1 MKKVIS
7 LFLSVV
13 MATSVFSGLGIS
25 AFAAVPENVR
35 LELTESIEMMENIDG
50 YWDETIL
57 GEKYFVYFYPD
68 FSEGDKAIITMSDS
82 TEKIYTYQAVFDE
95 EGGSYYDFIDN
106 NGEVLNYYIDD
117 NQAEEPWSMGNHYF
131 DFVVYFENDDE
142 LRTTIPVLIIES
154 TVAGAEFSISK
165 LTVIENT
172 NGYWVKE
179 ENKYYFQYFPYDC
192 FAEGDTLTIHMKDGS
207 QTVYTYQLIEFTD
220 EQWSYYAFADEDG
233 NTIDL
238 GFNVDEQ
245 IDNHWGIG
253 SHEAEFTI
261 REYGEMPVSIIIEIT
276 PGSQETCWHDGEWKV
291 INGIPVKKCV
301 GCGYELKLPF
311 KDLRGYEIYFDYIT
325 YTSIYNSFIA
335 GTNPPEYTEFSPRN
349 SITRA
354 MLIAIIYRMAGN
366 PYENANPHTVN
377 PFTDINA
384 NAYYYDAACWAL
396 DKGITNQLTFKPNDK
411 VTREQTARFLFAYAE
426 SENLLGDNSYKDVDL
441 SEYPDYKNVHS
452 WAVEPLKWA
461 NYNDMITGTQ
471 QGYINPQGSTQR
483 IHASRILFG
492 FGITCDLGNF

>member
-7 LFLSVV
+7 LFMSVV
-13 MATSVFSGLGIS
+13 MTLSVLSSIGIT
-25 AFAAVPENVR
+25 AFAADIQQVEVHLSKPITALENVDGFWR
-35 LELTESIEMMENIDG
+35 EDDNRKEYFCYEYYFNWEDTVKVIMSDGTEIEYFCSSDGENFVNENGDVLDWYVYDNQEDEHWEIGEHNAYFVVCDNYGIAAVQTEFSVTVVGSSVVNAEFYFRSPDIDKFTIVENTMG
-50 YWDETIL
+50 YWFNDE
-57 GEKYFVYFYPD
+57 
-68 FSEGDKAIITMSDS
+68 
-82 TEKIYTYQAVFDE
+82 
-95 EGGSYYDFIDN
+95 
-106 NGEVLNYYIDD
+106 DD
-117 NQAEEPWSMGNHYF
+117 NYF
-131 DFVVYFENDDE
+131 FN
-142 LRTTIPVLIIES
+142 
-154 TVAGAEFSISK
+154 
-165 LTVIENT
+165 
-172 NGYWVKE
+172 
-179 ENKYYFQYFPYDC
+179 YDLAYV
-192 FAEGDTLTIHMKDGS
+192 FAEGDQICLTMDDGS
-207 QTVYTYQLIEFTD
+207 SVVYTYTMLEFP
-220 EQWSYYAFADEDG
+220 EEEWSYGAFVDDEG
-233 NTIDL
+233 N
-238 GFNVDEQ
+238 
-245 IDNHWGIG
+245 
-253 SHEAEFTI
+253 
-261 REYGEMPVSIIIEIT
+261 EIT
-276 PGSQETCWHDGEWKV
+276 VYQAEQYDNPWVLGSNIAEMIILDYGISLEIPVEIVKGSQETCWHDGEWKV

-301 GCGYELKLPF
+301 GCGFELKLPF

-325 YTSIYNSFIA
+325 YTSVYNSFIA

-349 SITRA
+349 SFTRA

-426 SENLLGDNSYKDVDL
+426 SENLLGDNRYKDVDL
-441 SEYPDYKNVHS
+441 SEYPDCKNVHS

>member
-1 MKKVIS
+1 M
-7 LFLSVV
+7 
-13 MATSVFSGLGIS
+13 
-25 AFAAVPENVR
+25 
-35 LELTESIEMMENIDG
+35 G
-50 YWDETIL
+50 YWFNDE
-57 GEKYFVYFYPD
+57 
-68 FSEGDKAIITMSDS
+68 
-82 TEKIYTYQAVFDE
+82 
-95 EGGSYYDFIDN
+95 
-106 NGEVLNYYIDD
+106 DD
-117 NQAEEPWSMGNHYF
+117 NYF
-131 DFVVYFENDDE
+131 FN
-142 LRTTIPVLIIES
+142 
-154 TVAGAEFSISK
+154 
-165 LTVIENT
+165 
-172 NGYWVKE
+172 
-179 ENKYYFQYFPYDC
+179 YDLAYV
-192 FAEGDTLTIHMKDGS
+192 FAEGDQICLTMDDGS
-207 QTVYTYQLIEFTD
+207 SVVYTYTMLEFP
-220 EQWSYYAFADEDG
+220 EEEWSYGAFVDDEG
-233 NTIDL
+233 N
-238 GFNVDEQ
+238 
-245 IDNHWGIG
+245 
-253 SHEAEFTI
+253 
-261 REYGEMPVSIIIEIT
+261 EIT
-276 PGSQETCWHDGEWKV
+276 VYQAEQYDNPWVLGSNIAEMIILDYGISLEIPVEIVKGSQETCWHDGEWKV

-426 SENLLGDNSYKDVDL
+426 SENLLGDNRYKDVDL
-441 SEYPDYKNVHS
+441 SEYPDCKNVHS